1 MAHDA
6 IRNSTLTRTLA
17 DVIADFSEL
26 VQKEIRL
33 ARAEVTEK
41 ITNVV
46 QTSAWVTAAAFLALL
61 AILLVIEAAVFALAS
76 SGLALYWSCLI
87 VAAVLAALAGAA
99 FAYGRSTAPEP
110 LVPAKSI
117 RQISED
123 IRTAKEKLT

>member
-17 DVIADFSEL
+17 DVIGDFSEL
-26 VQKEIRL
+26 FQKEMRL

-41 ITNVV
+41 VTNVV
-46 QTSAWVTAAAFLALL
+46 QASAWMVAAALLALL
-61 AILLVIEAAVFALAS
+61 AILLVIEAIVFGLAS
-76 SGLALYWSCLI
+76 LGLALHWSCLI
-87 VAAVLAALAGAA
+87 VAAGLAICAAAA
-99 FAYGRSTAPEP
+99 FAIGRSATKEP

-123 IRTAKEKLT
+123 IRIAKEKLT

>member
-1 MAHDA
+1 MTHEA

-41 ITNVV
+41 VTNVV
-46 QTSAWVTAAAFLALL
+46 QTSVWMMAAALLALL
-61 AILLVIEAAVFALAS
+61 AISLVIEAAVFALAS
-76 SGLALYWSCLI
+76 LGLALHWSCLI
-87 VAAVLAALAGAA
+87 VAAVLAVCAAAA
-99 FAYGRSTAPEP
+99 FAFGRSAAPEP